1 MGRRGRSGR
10 SQCGPILT
18 TLGSGTVA
26 SCLTTYLGF
35 IHPSCHPSIYPHV
48 SAHSPSRLP
57 ICYPSIHPYIHSPA
71 HPPTHLPSCSSIH
84 PPTHPFI
91 HPVFAE
97 NLLTHQALFQ
107 ALASNQLNGARTC
120 FTHLTGIYT
129 FYDSM
134 YHYSWDCYAFITVA
148 YTWFHKT

>member
-1 MGRRGRSGR
+1 MWPYSHYSRLWNCGKLLNYLSGLHP
-10 SQCGPILT
+10 PIL
-18 TLGSGTVA
+18 S
-26 SCLTTYLGF
+26 
-35 IHPSCHPSIYPHV
+35 
-48 SAHSPSRLP
+48 
-57 ICYPSIHPYIHSPA
+57 SIHL
-71 HPPTHLPSCSSIH
+71 PTHLPTHPTICPSAIHPFIHTSIHLPTHPPTQLPFCSSVH

-107 ALASNQLNGARTC
+107 ALASNQLNGAHTC
-120 FTHLTGIYT
+120 FTHPTGVYT

-134 YHYSWDCYAFITVA
+134 YHYSWDCHASITVA